1 MPHLAL
7 PGDGMRDDRV
17 MSVTGFSTGPLVK
30 AWRAV
35 ALWCVASAVACSHQP
50 ILYPNA
56 HLNQVG
62 QDMANNDIKACRQ
75 VATTAG
81 SGPGA
86 GKVGSVAQHAAMGAG
101 AGAASGAV
109 GGAITGSPTMGAEV
123 GAASGAVWGF
133 LSRVFSPSPPNP
145 TYVAVVDHCL
155 SERGY
160 EVAGWK

>member
-1 MPHLAL
+1 
-7 PGDGMRDDRV
+7 
-17 MSVTGFSTGPLVK
+17 MSGPGFSAGPLIK
-30 AWRAV
+30 ALQA
-35 ALWCVASAVACSHQP
+35 AAMWCVVNVVACSHQP

-62 QDMANNDIKACRQ
+62 QDTANNDIKACRQ

-81 SGPGA
+81 RGPGV
-86 GKVGSVAQHAAMGAG
+86 GKVGSVAEHAAMGAG

-109 GGAITGSPTMGAEV
+109 
-123 GAASGAVWGF
+123 WGF
-133 LSRVFSPSPPNP
+133 ISSVFSPAPPNP

-160 EVAGWK
+160 QVAGWK